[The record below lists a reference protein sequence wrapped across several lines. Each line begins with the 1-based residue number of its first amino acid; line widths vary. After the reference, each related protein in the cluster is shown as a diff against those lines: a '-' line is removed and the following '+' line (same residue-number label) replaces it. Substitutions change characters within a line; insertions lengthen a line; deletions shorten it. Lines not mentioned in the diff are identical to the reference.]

1 MIGDREGTG
10 HGSVHDGISGNV
22 FIFTVENLARRSAH
36 HEAVLVEGFVT
47 VTSDELTPKAGAPCT
62 LGRAVEQS
70 QRATM
75 VRAHPQAIVIGT
87 RERLI
92 DGTRQALV
100 DGFQHFAIL
109 GIDLVGHF
117 STHEPGLSCLRL
129 VEGSVSTWNPDR
141 PFDLITCVHGLH
153 YVGDKLGLVSRAAAW
168 LVEDGRCVAHLDV
181 GNLRSSKGAG
191 SGRAI
196 LAALR
201 GQGLEYDR
209 RRRLLKCQGRKA
221 LELPFR
227 YLGADDQVGPNYTG
241 QPAVASHYEA
251 APRSGV

>member
-1 MIGDREGTG
+1 MIGWDRIGAAGMT
-10 HGSVHDGISGNV
+10 
-22 FIFTVENLARRSAH
+22 L
-36 HEAVLVEGFVT
+36 L
-47 VTSDELTPKAGAPCT
+47 SDEVL
-62 LGRAVEQS
+62 EQS
-70 QRATM
+70 TVVANCRMNRLRRLVGAN
-75 VRAHPQAIVIGT
+75 GYT
-87 RERLI
+87 RELGFCPLEFLWERAQAGRPVAWL
-92 DGTRQALV
+92 DLCCGSGQALIEAARV
-100 DGFQHFAIL
+100 VHAGGLDSRIAIL